1 MSDLNAFDQK
11 NKQDFDRYSE
21 MLSQSLLDIAGNES
35 LKATVAELSR
45 LTGIHRNTIRQRV
58 WPLERLESIK
68 ENRRLEFLRQQVS
81 KKNPV
86 DPVVLLTEKLEAA
99 RVEVLHWFTQAKSA
113 EDEARVNETK
123 YENMVGSRDT
133 FKSLLADANKRLLDS
148 HKEIDRLKQVISIL
162 EAAQAEKSA

>member
-1 MSDLNAFDQK
+1 MSDLSAFNQK
-11 NKQDFDRYSE
+11 NKEDFDRYSE

-68 ENRRLEFLRQQVS
+68 ENRRLEVLRQQVS

-99 RVEVLHWFTQAKSA
+99 RVEVLHWFAQAKSA
-113 EDEARVNETK
+113 EDESRVNEQK

-133 FKSLLADANKRLLDS
+133 YKSLLADANKRLLDS
-148 HKEIDRLKQVISIL
+148 QKEIDKLKQVISIL

>member
-1 MSDLNAFDQK
+1 MSDLSAFNQK
-11 NKQDFDRYSE
+11 NKEDFDRYSE
-21 MLSQSLLDIAGNES
+21 MLSQSLLDIAGNKS

-68 ENRRLEFLRQQVS
+68 ETRRLEVLRQQVS

-113 EDEARVNETK
+113 EDEARVNEEK

-133 FKSLLADANKRLLDS
+133 YKSLLADANKRLLDS
-148 HKEIDRLKQVISIL
+148 QKEIDRLKQVISIL

>member
-1 MSDLNAFDQK
+1 MSGRSAFDQK
-11 NKQDFDRYSE
+11 NKEDFDRYSE
-21 MLSQSLLDIAGNES
+21 MLSQSLLDIAGNKS

-68 ENRRLEFLRQQVS
+68 ENRRLEVLRQQVS

-113 EDEARVNETK
+113 EDEARVNEKK
-123 YENMVGSRDT
+123 YEDMVGSRDT
-133 FKSLLADANKRLLDS
+133 YKSLLADANKRLLDS
-148 HKEIDRLKQVISIL
+148 QKEIDRLKQVISIL

>member
-1 MSDLNAFDQK
+1 MSDLSAFNQK
-11 NKQDFDRYSE
+11 NKEDFDRYSE

-68 ENRRLEFLRQQVS
+68 ENRRLEVLRQQVS

-113 EDEARVNETK
+113 EDESRVHEQK

-133 FKSLLADANKRLLDS
+133 YESLLADANKRLLDS
-148 HKEIDRLKQVISIL
+148 QKEIDKLKQVISIL
-162 EAAQAEKSA
+162 EAAQVGKSA

>member
-1 MSDLNAFDQK
+1 MSDLSAFNQK
-11 NKQDFDRYSE
+11 NKEDFDRYSE

-68 ENRRLEFLRQQVS
+68 ENRRLDVLRQQVS

-99 RVEVLHWFTQAKSA
+99 RVEILHWFTQAKSA
-113 EDEARVNETK
+113 EDESRVNEQK

-133 FKSLLADANKRLLDS
+133 FKNLLADANKRLLDS
-148 HKEIDRLKQVISIL
+148 QKEIDKLKQVISIL

>member
-1 MSDLNAFDQK
+1 MSDLSAFNQK
-11 NKQDFDRYSE
+11 NKEDFDRYSE
-21 MLSQSLLDIAGNES
+21 MLSQSLLDIAGNIS

-68 ENRRLEFLRQQVS
+68 ESRRLEVLRQQVS

-113 EDEARVNETK
+113 EDEARVNEKK

-148 HKEIDRLKQVISIL
+148 QKEIDRLKQVISIL

>member
-1 MSDLNAFDQK
+1 MSDLSAFDQK
-11 NKQDFDRYSE
+11 NKEDFDRYSE
-21 MLSQSLLDIAGNES
+21 MLSQSLLDIASNHS

-68 ENRRLEFLRQQVS
+68 ENRRLEVLRQQVS

-86 DPVVLLTEKLEAA
+86 DPVALLTEKLEAA

-113 EDEARVNETK
+113 EDEARVNEKK
-123 YENMVGSRDT
+123 YQDMVGSRDT
-133 FKSLLADANKRLLDS
+133 FKSLLADSNKRLLDS
-148 HKEIDRLKQVISIL
+148 QKEIDRLKQVISIL

>member
-1 MSDLNAFDQK
+1 MSDLSAFNQK
-11 NKQDFDRYSE
+11 NKEDFDRYSE

-68 ENRRLEFLRQQVS
+68 ENRRLEVLRQQVS

-99 RVEVLHWFTQAKSA
+99 RVEVLHWFTQAKRA
-113 EDEARVNETK
+113 EDESRVHEQK

-133 FKSLLADANKRLLDS
+133 YESLLADANKRLLDS
-148 HKEIDRLKQVISIL
+148 QKEIDKLKQVISIL
-162 EAAQAEKSA
+162 EAAQVGKSA